1 MRGYELQAGDI
12 WVDRAGSEVE
22 WMTAPQAGDP
32 IYVDAILVNGEKPK
46 VGSLCPSVIRNGN
59 VPSVT
64 PREDVTIFRRGECI
78 HDGGML
84 T

>member
-1 MRGYELQAGDI
+1 MKGYELQAGDI
-12 WVDRAGSEVE
+12 WVDRAGGEVK
-22 WMTAPQAGDP
+22 WMRVPQAGDP
-32 IYVDAILVNGEKPK
+32 ISVDTILVNGEKPK
-46 VGSLCPSVIRNGN
+46 VGAICHSVIRNGN

-64 PREDVTIFRRGECI
+64 PREDVTIFRGGECI